1 MFGKK
6 KNQILMTDERLDSVA
21 IITDGNGRWAKKR
34 GLPRSYG
41 HIEGAKRIQPALEKF
56 REMGVHYV
64 TLYAFSTENWKRPK
78 EEVDTIME
86 LIYKYLDTVVI
97 DKIKKDKDFSI
108 KFLGDKSVL
117 SEKLRAKCIEV
128 EEMAKDRAFV
138 CSVALNYGGRDEIVH
153 AANEAIRAGH
163 TELTEEILSRYMYT
177 GNVPDP
183 DLVIRTGGDF
193 RISNFLLWQSA
204 YSEYVILDTLWPDFG
219 EKEIT
224 ESINAFYKRKRR
236 FGGLDK
242 EDEK

>member
-21 IITDGNGRWAKKR
+21 IITDGNGRWAKRR

-117 SEKLRAKCIEV
+117 SEKLRLKCIEV

-153 AANEAIRAGH
+153 AANEAMRAGH
-163 TELTEEILSRYMYT
+163 TELTEEILSKYMYT

-219 EKEIT
+219 EKEII